1 MASPVAHSLTGYL
14 IYRLTVRPGDTD
26 RWPPLWAYIV
36 IANFPDIDIVFGLLH
51 NTPFQYHRASI
62 ANSLGITLGFALL
75 AWCCA
80 CIFSKGSPWRHSWL
94 FAALYGVHVLLDFF
108 GAGRAVPLLWPLDTR
123 AYSNPLGFMP
133 GLIKSDASNTQF
145 LVSLLHVWNGVVVLI
160 ECAIFLPVIYGVERW
175 RRRRDPQC
183 AAHERITASRQV

>member
-80 CIFSKGSPWRHSWL
+80 CIFSKGIPVAPQLAVCRPLWGPR
-94 FAALYGVHVLLDFF
+94 AAGFF
-108 GAGRAVPLLWPLDTR
+108 
-123 AYSNPLGFMP
+123 
-133 GLIKSDASNTQF
+133 
-145 LVSLLHVWNGVVVLI
+145 
-160 ECAIFLPVIYGVERW
+160 W
-175 RRRRDPQC
+175 RRARS
-183 AAHERITASRQV
+183 AASMAIGYSGL